1 MTTSSPSL
9 TAKKSLVVTEYGKQ
23 NMFAYEAPMQLDE
36 NYTSYPEEAEKANGR
51 WAMIGFVALIL
62 SYVTTGHVIPG
73 VF

>member
-1 MTTSSPSL
+1 MTISTPAL

-23 NMFAYEAPMQLDE
+23 NMFAYEAPMQLEE
-36 NYTSYPEEAEKANGR
+36 NYTSYPEEAEKVNGR